1 MRSYETMFIVHPEVV
16 GDDFKALVEKF
27 QGVITERGGEIVKMD
42 EWGSRTLA
50 YPIQK
55 LNKGTYVILYFQADP
70 QVIAELERRMRL
82 DDKVLR
88 FNTLLHEKGLK
99 LSVPD
104 KEKVEEDETAEA

>member
-27 QGVITERGGEIVKMD
+27 QGVITESGGEIVKVD

-88 FNTLLHEKGLK
+88 FNTLVHEKGLK
-99 LSVPD
+99 LSVPE
-104 KEKVEEDETAEA
+104 KEKSEEGETAEA

>member
-16 GDDFKALVEKF
+16 GDELKALVDKF
-27 QGVITERGGEIVKMD
+27 QSVITENDGEIVKVD
-42 EWGSRTLA
+42 EWGLRTLA

-55 LNKGTYVILYFQADP
+55 LNKGSYVIFYFQVDP

-82 DDKVLR
+82 DEKVLR

-99 LSVPD
+99 IAAPE
-104 KEKVEEDETAEA
+104 KEAVEESEVTEA